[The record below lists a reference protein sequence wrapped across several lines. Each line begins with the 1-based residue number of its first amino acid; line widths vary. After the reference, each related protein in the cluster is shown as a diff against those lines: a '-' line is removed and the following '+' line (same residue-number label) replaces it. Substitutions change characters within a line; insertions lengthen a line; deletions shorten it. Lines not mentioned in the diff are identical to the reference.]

1 VKTPLPQQPPNL
13 HATAQPADPLAISA
27 ATYPGVARIEV
38 RWQKQVLGSGWHQQ
52 QREPWHVLDPQA
64 LGEFI
69 DCPDPNCFGGGC
81 CIGAVI
87 RDMVAM
93 KFRQRRGRVRC
104 KGQKGSDGKRRWRLC
119 ITVFKYEV
127 RVAYQDDALVD
138 DSGILGDVAQ
148 AAAHAMERRAG

>member
-1 VKTPLPQQPPNL
+1 VKIPPLQKASDLHGKTQPS
-13 HATAQPADPLAISA
+13 AQPLISA
-27 ATYPGVARIEV
+27 ATYPGVAAIEV
-38 RWQKQVLGSGWHQQ
+38 RWQKQVLGTGWHQQ
-52 QREPWHVLDPQA
+52 YREPWQVVDPRV

-93 KFRQRRGRVRC
+93 KSARRRGRVRC

-119 ITVFKYEV
+119 ITVFKYDVRVLYRQDAILEDSEV
-127 RVAYQDDALVD
+127 RCDIPASAPSDL
-138 DSGILGDVAQ
+138 
-148 AAAHAMERRAG
+148 ERRAS